1 MAGME
6 KMEKSERVKR
16 DSWDMARKLM
26 AEGRITIETAAWALK
41 QSGHSREDVKRFIEE
56 AGEDESWFR

>member
-1 MAGME
+1 ME

-26 AEGRITIETAAWALK
+26 AQGRITLETAAWALK
-41 QSGHSREDVKRFIEE
+41 QSGHNREEVKRFIEE
-56 AGEDESWFR
+56 VEEAV